1 MADHP
6 PPSSPFEPPSPP
18 IVGRAHEQDILREG
32 LAATLAGRG
41 GLVLIGGEA
50 GIGKTTLV
58 SLLTSEA
65 AQHDALV
72 LVGGCY
78 DLMTTPPY
86 GPWIDL
92 TAQHPMGP
100 TDPDLPTVLRRDD
113 TAGAV
118 ASMGAL
124 FEEARAAIATLSET
138 RPLVIV
144 LEDLHWADAASIDLL
159 RFVGRHARRLPLL
172 LVATYRSEEVLPD
185 HPLYP
190 ALPLLVRE
198 SGAEHINLR
207 RLAAGEVVELIGR
220 RYRLADADT
229 RRLSPY
235 LLGHTEGNPL
245 YLNELLRTLEEERLL
260 RVSLDGWALGDLT
273 TVVVPRLIRHMIV
286 GRAARLDET
295 LRYLLLMASVI
306 GQDAPLDVWSALS
319 GVSDDALLAAAEQAE
334 AANFLTITSNGLAV
348 RFVHALIRDALYES
362 VPPSR
367 RLIWHRRIAEI
378 LEQTAG
384 ASPDAVAYHY
394 QAASDPRAATWL
406 IRAGESAER
415 AYAWTTAA
423 ARFEAALP
431 LLAADPAAQ
440 RLSGSVQYH
449 LGLLLRFATSARGL
463 AHLDGARR
471 IAHDT
476 DDRVLSAL
484 SLAHSGLVRCVHGD
498 TQRGVSNLEA
508 GVAAQDE
515 LTPDEWLEA
524 YRLQRTLTDSLQSD
538 LSNEGAA
545 AAAIATIASQQRG
558 ALVLQLAHVTLRYR
572 DAVALG
578 EAHAQQI
585 KALDDD
591 DALLRHTSTM
601 EGGSW
606 IDTYYGLGEAYAVL
620 GEVEASERA
629 FARAKSLYR
638 AAGHH
643 AVDALVVTQHAWRIQ
658 LPYRADDREQWAQWL
673 AAAIASE
680 QQAEGAH
687 RAGWLPGMPRLP
699 RLLLDAAWDEAH
711 DIATNMVEHQPA
723 VVAISAE
730 VALGNLARA
739 RGDLD
744 TAWALV
750 RGRLPRGPDSDPTET
765 VAMSAFDLAQLA
777 AALALDVGDVATA
790 ERWLEAFDRW
800 LTESGR
806 VLGRAEAR
814 LLWATVHLSVG
825 NLGRAREEAQRALDH
840 ASSPRQP
847 VALLAVHRLL
857 GVIAT
862 RDRRL
867 VEAEQHFETALEL
880 AAACGAPFERA
891 LTLLELAELRAA
903 AGRTDDAERLA
914 DEVRMICVP
923 LQAAPTL
930 ARVDALVAQLAA
942 GSRSPVFPAGLTPR
956 EVDVLRLVAQGLTDA
971 EVAERLYLARR
982 TVNSHLTSIYTKL
995 DVSNRAGATRF
1006 AVEHGLT

>member
-58 SLLTSEA
+58 SQLTGEA
-65 AQHDALV
+65 ARHDALV
-72 LVGGCY
+72 LIGGCY

-86 GPWIDL
+86 GPWVDL
-92 TAQHPMGP
+92 NAQHPMGK
-100 TDPDLPTVLRRDD
+100 TDPDLPSVLRRGD
-113 TAGAV
+113 TASTV

-124 FEEARAAIATLSET
+124 FEEARSVLTTLSGT
-138 RPLVIV
+138 RPGVIV

-159 RFVGRHARRLPLL
+159 RFVGRHARRMPLL
-172 LVATYRSEEVLPD
+172 LVATYRGEEVLPD

-207 RLAAGEVVELIGR
+207 RLAAGEVVDLISR
-220 RYRLADADT
+220 RYRLADGDT
-229 RRLSPY
+229 RRLAPY

-260 RVSLDGWALGDLT
+260 RASPDGWALGDLT
-273 TVVVPRLIRHMIV
+273 SVAVPRLIRHMIV

-295 LRYLLLMASVI
+295 LRNLLLMASVI
-306 GQDAPLDVWSALS
+306 GQEAPLDVWSALG
-319 GVSDDALLAAAEQAE
+319 GVSDDALLAAVEQAE
-334 AANFLTITSNGLAV
+334 TANFLTITSNGLAV

-367 RLIWHRRIAEI
+367 RLNWHRRIAEI

-384 ASPDAVAYHY
+384 ASPDSVAYHF

-423 ARFEAALP
+423 ARFEAALL
-431 LLAADPAAQ
+431 LLADDPATQ
-440 RLSGSVQYH
+440 RLRGRVQYH
-449 LGLLLRFATSARGL
+449 LGRLLRFANPERGITY
-463 AHLDGARR
+463 LDEARR
-471 IAHDT
+471 VAHDV

-484 SLAHSGLVRCVHGD
+484 ALAHAGQVRCVQDD
-498 TQRGVSNLEA
+498 TQRGISDLEA

-515 LTPDEWLEA
+515 LTPAEWLEA
-524 YRLQRTLTDSLQSD
+524 HRLQRTLTDAPQRD
-538 LSNEGAA
+538 LSREGAA
-545 AAAIATIASQQRG
+545 AATIATITSQQLG
-558 ALVLQLAHVTLRYR
+558 TLIYHLASKTLRIW

-578 EAHAQQI
+578 EAYAQRI
-585 KALDDD
+585 EALDDD
-591 DALLRHTSTM
+591 DALLRHTSTI
-601 EGGSW
+601 EGASW
-606 IDTYYGLGEAYAVL
+606 IDTYYGLGDAYAQL
-620 GEVEASERA
+620 GEVEKAEHA

-643 AVDALVVTQHAWRIQ
+643 AMDAILVAIHARLIQ
-658 LPYRADDREQWAQWL
+658 LPYRADDREQRSRWL
-673 AAAIASE
+673 ATAIASE
-680 QQAEGAH
+680 QQAEGAY

-699 RLLLDAAWDEAH
+699 LLLLDGAWDEAH
-711 DIATNMVEHQPA
+711 DIATNMVEYGTTSS
-723 VVAISAE
+723 AIFAG
-730 VALGNLARA
+730 VTLGNLARD

-750 RGRLPRGPDSDPTET
+750 HRRLPRGPDSDPTET
-765 VAMSAFDLAQLA
+765 VANGAFDLAQLA
-777 AALALDVGDVATA
+777 AALALDAGDHATA
-790 ERWLEAFDRW
+790 EKWLETLDRW
-800 LTESGR
+800 LAESGR

-814 LLWATVHLSVG
+814 LLWARAHLLAG
-825 NLGRAREEAQRALDH
+825 DAHRAREEAQDALDE
-840 ASSPRQP
+840 AGSPRQP

-867 VEAEQHFETALEL
+867 VEAEQHFEIALEL

-891 LTLLELAELRAA
+891 LTLLELAE
-903 AGRTDDAERLA
+903 
-914 DEVRMICVP
+914 
-923 LQAAPTL
+923 
-930 ARVDALVAQLAA
+930 
-942 GSRSPVFPAGLTPR
+942 
-956 EVDVLRLVAQGLTDA
+956 
-971 EVAERLYLARR
+971 
-982 TVNSHLTSIYTKL
+982 
-995 DVSNRAGATRF
+995 
-1006 AVEHGLT
+1006 